1 MRPSLP
7 ELPYTAQ
14 RGERLSNWLALLAL
28 LAAGI
33 VWTPAD
39 AAAPLEKHAGS
50 VRLKACADA
59 TPVEALRQ
67 ATRMP
72 AVVSGNVMRVEG
84 VGAIAT
90 R

>member
-7 ELPYTAQ
+7 ELPYTAEQ
-14 RGERLSNWLALLAL
+14 GERLSNWLALLAL

-39 AAAPLEKHAGS
+39 VAAPLEKHAGS
-50 VRLKACADA
+50 VRLKAFADA

>member
-33 VWTPAD
+33 VWTP
-39 AAAPLEKHAGS
+39 
-50 VRLKACADA
+50 
-59 TPVEALRQ
+59 
-67 ATRMP
+67 P
-72 AVVSGNVMRVEG
+72 AVVTGNVMRVEG

-90 R
+90 H

>member
-1 MRPSLP
+1 MTSSLP
-7 ELPYTAQ
+7 ELPYRAE

-39 AAAPLEKHAGS
+39 AAAPLEKHS
-50 VRLKACADA
+50 LQLKACADA
-59 TPVEALRQ
+59 TAVEALRQ
-67 ATRMP
+67 ATRMHT
-72 AVVSGNVMRVEG
+72 SQG